1 MNLLR
6 AILFTLIF
14 YTGSI
19 FIVLSAFPA
28 AAMGREPLTRVV
40 MAWALWH
47 RWCARFLLGIR
58 SKVEGPP
65 LPPGAVIVAVKHQSM
80 FETVEVL
87 LLLYRPAVVLK
98 RELAD
103 IPGWGVAARKY
114 GVIPVDRAGGAVAL
128 RRMLKAAR
136 EAVERNRPIAIF
148 PEGTRV
154 LPGEQPPLQPGFAG
168 LYRARGRSGRSGRD
182 GQRPALAAPRLR
194 SQARDR
200 HLPLRRSDP
209 ARPAAR
215 RDRGA
220 RPCRHQSARYRPD
233 RYSHCTR
240 LKRR

>member
-58 SKVEGPP
+58 SRVEGPP

-168 LYRARGRSGRSGRD
+168 LYRAAGVPVVPVAMDSGRLWPRKGFVRKPGIVTFRFGEAIPPGLPRD
-182 GQRPALAAPRLR
+182 EIE
-194 SQARDR
+194 ARVHAGINQLD
-200 HLPLRRSDP
+200 
-209 ARPAAR
+209 AGPAAT
-215 RDRGA
+215 A
-220 RPCRHQSARYRPD
+220 TAPA
-233 RYSHCTR
+233 
-240 LKRR
+240 

>member
-14 YTGSI
+14 YLGSI

-58 SKVEGPP
+58 SRVEGPP

-154 LPGEQPPLQPGFAG
+154 LPGEQPSLQPGFAG
-168 LYRARGRSGRSGRD
+168 LYRAAGVPVVPVAMDSGRLWPRKGFVRKPGIVTFRFGEAIPPGLPRD
-182 GQRPALAAPRLR
+182 EIE
-194 SQARDR
+194 ARVHAGINQLD
-200 HLPLRRSDP
+200 
-209 ARPAAR
+209 AGPAAT
-215 RDRGA
+215 A
-220 RPCRHQSARYRPD
+220 TAPA
-233 RYSHCTR
+233 
-240 LKRR
+240 